1 MHRLLLCRLSYKVIL
16 SCGSDSE
23 ESACNLI
30 DLGFTPESGRSP
42 GKGNDSILLWKI
54 PWTVEPG
61 SYSPWSPKKSD
72 TTE

>member
-1 MHRLLLCRLSYKVIL
+1 MSQEDPL
-16 SCGSDSE
+16 E
-23 ESACNLI
+23 
-30 DLGFTPESGRSP
+30 
-42 GKGNDSILLWKI
+42 KGTTTNSSILPWKI